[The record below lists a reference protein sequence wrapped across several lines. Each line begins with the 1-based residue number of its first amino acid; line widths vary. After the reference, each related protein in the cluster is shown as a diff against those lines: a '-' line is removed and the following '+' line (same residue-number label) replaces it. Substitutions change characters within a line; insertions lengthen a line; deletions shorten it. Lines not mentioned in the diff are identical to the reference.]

1 MLESFQIFEFSCR
14 IWKWVIKQRKKKNQN
29 TIGEIKK
36 DLNESMVNG
45 KKLKNKETEKR
56 ARMVENPDDA
66 AAVICHCEE
75 LIRSK
80 Q

>member
-45 KKLKNKETEKR
+45 KKLENKETEKR
-56 ARMVENPDDA
+56 ARMVEKPDDA

-75 LIRSK
+75 FIRSK